1 MLDRLTEKEKMK
13 FELSEKRYEEQKEN
27 FRRALNRLNE
37 ALEVEATELEIDGI
51 LHRFEFTFE
60 LAWKTMKDCL
70 ENQGMVGKIGS
81 PREILKESFSAGLID
96 NGEVWMDMMLSRNE
110 LSHLYDEE
118 TSREIYYDIKE
129 RYIIEINKLI
139 NKLDNI

>member
-1 MLDRLTEKEKMK
+1 MKRFEERKEDLKK
-13 FELSEKRYEEQKEN
+13 ATNK
-27 FRRALNRLNE
+27 LNE
-37 ALEVEATELEIDGI
+37 ALRGDASDLEIDGI

-70 ENQGMVGKIGS
+70 EEQGIVGKIGS
-81 PREILKESFSAGLID
+81 PREIIKEAFSASLID

-118 TSREIYYDIKE
+118 TSREIYDNIKE
-129 RYIIEINKLI
+129 IYILEINKLI
-139 NKLDNI
+139 QKLDTI

>member
-1 MLDRLTEKEKMK
+1 MKRFEERKEDLKK
-13 FELSEKRYEEQKEN
+13 AANK
-27 FRRALNRLNE
+27 LNE
-37 ALEVEATELEIDGI
+37 ALEGEVTELEIDGI

-60 LAWKTMKDCL
+60 LAWKTMKDFL
-70 ENQGMVGKIGS
+70 ENQGIVGKIGS

-118 TSREIYYDIKE
+118 TSREIYDDIKE

-139 NKLDNI
+139 NKVLK

>member
-1 MLDRLTEKEKMK
+1 MK

-118 TSREIYYDIKE
+118 TSREIYDDIKE